1 MSIKETKDGTI
12 ISIFVKPNS
21 PKFKIEFDANEIEV
35 HSTEEPVQGKVNK
48 EIIKKLTKLFHSK
61 VELVSGGTSKE
72 KKLLVLNMGKE
83 EIKQLLQK

>member
-48 EIIKKLTKLFHSK
+48 EIIK
-61 VELVSGGTSKE
+61 
-72 KKLLVLNMGKE
+72 LLYSFVN
-83 EIKQLLQK
+83 IKRRTVIHPHLYS